1 MNLDNKKYEKMR
13 IEIIEKVQ
21 NYTKYSFT
29 SLNDYKIAFKNFF
42 LEIQPLQVFYKE
54 FNTSVI
60 RKNHYLNPCRTI
72 TQSMRYFEEI
82 VGETWYYMVHVV
94 NCQSIITDM
103 ISQNISIYE
112 FGSLENSIVD
122 LFNQDLQFQN
132 LLNTLE
138 IIFKSQIYSILEF
151 NEKVFGEK
159 PDFVDLYYQY
169 SIEKTQFTEII
180 NDCLQIKNTTK
191 LKSYFLFTEKYK
203 ILQLEYYEILKNYY
217 CKKIQNE
224 NSLITFQKLST
235 DQSFIPN
242 NLINSIM
249 KSKVFGHEKVIAT
262 KILDQKDYSNLVPY
276 LSNEELF
283 ITYLRQNII
292 KECLKYGKI
301 YQKKLPDIFS
311 SHYVKLVK
319 DFKQESFDYPKLFVF
334 NDTFSYKMEYPNLI
348 IPMEILEIQKQ
359 HTQSYQNKYPQRK
372 LKWIYEKSFVTFKLD
387 NNLFKVDFLT
397 FLVLQLFKNHN
408 FLNLDLIHE
417 NTGIP
422 QEQINYILQ
431 TLTFM
436 EIIKKLENQEFVLE
450 IKENY
455 NFDIDNYRETQV
467 HYKEL
472 LLYEEKCKLTI
483 LYELKKKGPQNIQDL
498 INLNSSVNVAKILDN
513 LVETGYID
521 RKEKIARYIP

>member
-13 IEIIEKVQ
+13 IDIIEKVQ
-21 NYTKYSFT
+21 NYTKYPFT
-29 SLNDYKIAFKNFF
+29 SLNDYKIAFNNFF
-42 LEIQPLQVFYKE
+42 IEIHPLQVFYKE

-60 RKNHYLNPCRTI
+60 RKNHYLNPCRTT
-72 TQSMRYFEEI
+72 TQSMRYLEEI
-82 VGETWYYMVHVV
+82 VGETWYFMVHVV

-103 ISQNISIYE
+103 ILKNISIYE
-112 FGSLENSIVD
+112 FSSIENSIVD

-138 IIFKSQIYSILEF
+138 IIFKSQTFSILEF

-180 NDCLQIKNTTK
+180 NDCLQIKNTAK

-217 CKKIQNE
+217 CKKTLNE
-224 NSLITFQKLST
+224 NSLITFQTLST

-249 KSKVFGHEKVIAT
+249 KSKVFGQEITIAA
-262 KILDQKDYSNLVPY
+262 KILDQKDYFNLVPY

-283 ITYLRQNII
+283 ISYLRQNII
-292 KECLKYGKI
+292 KECLKYGKMYI
-301 YQKKLPDIFS
+301 NKLPDIFS

-334 NDTFSYKMEYPNLI
+334 NDTFSYKTEYPNLI

-372 LKWIYEKSFVTFKLD
+372 LKWIYEKSFVTFILD

-397 FLVLQLFKNHN
+397 FLVLHLFKNHT
-408 FLNLDLIHE
+408 FLNFDLIQE
-417 NTGIP
+417 NTGIS

-436 EIIKKLENQEFVLE
+436 EIIKKLENQEFVLQM
-450 IKENY
+450 KENY
-455 NFDIDNYRETQV
+455 NFEIDNYREKQN

-472 LLYEEKCKLTI
+472 LLSEEKCKLAI
-483 LYELKKKGPQNIQDL
+483 LYELKKKGQQKKVDV
-498 INLNSSVNVAKILDN
+498 INLNSSVNVSKILEN
-513 LVETGYID
+513 LVDTGYLEIKD
-521 RKEKIARYIP
+521 NIVYYIP